1 VRYVIQIPLG
11 ISLDAT
17 PHTFLFADLVGFT
30 KLTEDEGDE
39 RAAEV
44 GLTLQRCVRPL
55 LAAYDAQQVKAW
67 GDGLMLRAQRPGAA
81 IELGLR
87 LVDEVDAD
95 PALPSIRVGMHTGT
109 AVERDGDWY
118 GRAVNIAARLC
129 AASSGGL
136 VLVSETTR
144 AAAGP
149 MRKVK
154 FGDRRLHWLRNV
166 TEPVV
171 AHLVFER
178 TCRFRPRRPNMS
190 ARAWALQEVA

>member
-1 VRYVIQIPLG
+1 M
-11 ISLDAT
+11 DAA

-39 RAAEV
+39 RAAEI
-44 GLTLQRCVRPL
+44 GLTLQRCVQPL
-55 LAAYDAQQVKAW
+55 LPAYDAQQIKAW
-67 GDGLMLRAQRPGAA
+67 GDGLMLRAERPGPA

-87 LVDEVDAD
+87 LVDEVEAD
-95 PALPSIRVGMHTGT
+95 PALPPVRVGVHTGT

-118 GRAVNIAARLC
+118 GRAVNVAARLC
-129 AASSGGL
+129 SASGGGL
-136 VLVSETTR
+136 VLVSEATR
-144 AAAGP
+144 AAVGP

-166 TEPVV
+166 TEPVA

-178 TCRFRPRRPNMS
+178 SCRFRPRRPTVR
-190 ARAWALQEVA
+190 ARPWALQEVA